1 MAGIAIT
8 NSTIKLPFSS
18 LFKGTHFSGFRSS
31 IAHLYLLAF
40 HRNTKGPDISIH
52 GCVLPVKRAKGNRL
66 NACGADVLRQRPRH
80 S

>member
-1 MAGIAIT
+1 MAGIVIT

-40 HRNTKGPDISIH
+40 HRNTKIQR
-52 GCVLPVKRAKGNRL
+52 VLTSVYMAAYCLSNEQKAT
-66 NACGADVLRQRPRH
+66 D
-80 S
+80 